1 MAVMINPFESV
12 ADTIADRATELL
24 ATRVCVADAQGT
36 IIASSDRGLVG
47 RHRDDVL
54 SGSTGPHLSVPLRA
68 FQQSGEVIVS
78 EAAAGEGLSPRLAG
92 VFVDLVVGQ
101 AVAALRLPNHREL
114 TSRFI
119 HNLLLGHMDDDDD
132 EILRESDILGIDLR
146 VPRALILI
154 DAADYILPAD
164 GVEHREAD
172 SARIRRQSQLVI
184 ASVVNF
190 FSLPT
195 DTICAYIGGGEIAIL
210 KASSTHDLEAWAD
223 ADSGTQQSNASW
235 ANLSA
240 LKRAGAAL
248 LGRLRQD
255 TRASVSVGIGRYHPG
270 VVGLARSYEDAR
282 AALLLGRRF
291 HGPNQVYCLDGLGAA
306 AFIGISD
313 ERTKLDLATHLLSP
327 LDQDRELLDTLEVF
341 FTENCS
347 ANCTAA
353 RLCIHRNTLSYRLD
367 KVSLLTGLDPRH
379 FDDAVQIRLALLT
392 RSLQSH
398 AG

>member
-12 ADTIADRATELL
+12 ADTIADRAAELL
-24 ATRVCVADAQGT
+24 AAQVCVADAQG
-36 IIASSDRGLVG
+36 IIISSSDRSLVG
-47 RHRDDVL
+47 RHRDEVL
-54 SGSTGPHLSVPLRA
+54 SDRVGPHLSVPLRA

-78 EAAAGEGLSPRLAG
+78 EAATGEGLSPRLAS

-119 HNLLLGHMDDDDD
+119 HSLLLGHVDDDD

-154 DAADYILPAD
+154 DAAGFILPAD
-164 GVEHREAD
+164 GVEHRETD

-223 ADSGTQQSNASW
+223 ADAEAPQPNASW

-240 LKRAGAAL
+240 LKRAGEAL
-248 LGRLRQD
+248 LVRLQQD
-255 TRASVSVGIGRYHPG
+255 THSSISVGIGRYHPG
-270 VVGLARSYEDAR
+270 VAGLARSYEDAR

-291 HGPNQVYCLDGLGAA
+291 RGPNQVYCLDGLGAA

-327 LDQDRELLDTLEVF
+327 LDQDRELLDTLGVF
-341 FTENCS
+341 FAENCS
-347 ANCTAA
+347 ANCAA
-353 RLCIHRNTLSYRLD
+353 AHLYIHRNTLSYRLD
-367 KVSLLTGLDPRH
+367 KVMLLTGLDPRR
-379 FDDAVQIRLALLT
+379 FDDAVQIRLALLM

-398 AG
+398 TS

>member
-12 ADTIADRATELL
+12 ADTIADRAAELL
-24 ATRVCVADAQGT
+24 AARVCVADAQGV

-47 RHRDDVL
+47 RLRDDVL
-54 SGSTGPHLSVPLRA
+54 SERAGPHLSVPLRA

-78 EAAAGEGLSPRLAG
+78 EAAASDGLSPRLAG

-119 HNLLLGHMDDDDD
+119 HSLLLGHGTDDD

-154 DAADYILPAD
+154 DAGDFILPAD

-223 ADSGTQQSNASW
+223 ADDTGQQPNASW

-240 LKRAGAAL
+240 LKRAGEAL
-248 LGRLRQD
+248 LARLRQD
-255 TRASVSVGIGRYHPG
+255 TRSSISVGIGRYHPG
-270 VVGLARSYEDAR
+270 VAGLARSYEDAR

-291 HGPNQVYCLDGLGAA
+291 RGPNQVYCLDGLGAA

-313 ERTKLDLATHLLSP
+313 ERTKLDLASHLLSP

-347 ANCTAA
+347 ATCTAA

-367 KVSLLTGLDPRH
+367 KVTLLTGLDPRR

-398 AG
+398 AD

>member
-12 ADTIADRATELL
+12 ADTIADRAAELL
-24 ATRVCVADAQGT
+24 AARVSVADAQGV

-54 SGSTGPHLSVPLRA
+54 AERVGPHLSVPLRA

-119 HNLLLGHMDDDDD
+119 HSLLLGHGNDDD

-146 VPRALILI
+146 VTRALILI
-154 DAADYILPAD
+154 DAAEFILPAD

-195 DTICAYIGGGEIAIL
+195 DTICAYI
-210 KASSTHDLEAWAD
+210 
-223 ADSGTQQSNASW
+223 
-235 ANLSA
+235 
-240 LKRAGAAL
+240 
-248 LGRLRQD
+248 
-255 TRASVSVGIGRYHPG
+255 
-270 VVGLARSYEDAR
+270 
-282 AALLLGRRF
+282 
-291 HGPNQVYCLDGLGAA
+291 
-306 AFIGISD
+306 
-313 ERTKLDLATHLLSP
+313 
-327 LDQDRELLDTLEVF
+327 
-341 FTENCS
+341 
-347 ANCTAA
+347 
-353 RLCIHRNTLSYRLD
+353 
-367 KVSLLTGLDPRH
+367 
-379 FDDAVQIRLALLT
+379 
-392 RSLQSH
+392 
-398 AG
+398 

>member
-12 ADTIADRATELL
+12 ADTIADRAAELL
-24 ATRVCVADAQGT
+24 AARVSVADAQGV
-36 IIASSDRGLVG
+36 IIASSDHGLVG

-54 SGSTGPHLSVPLRA
+54 AERVGPHLSVPLRA

-92 VFVDLVVGQ
+92 VFVDLVVSQ

-119 HNLLLGHMDDDDD
+119 HSLLLGHVDDDD

-154 DAADYILPAD
+154 DAADFILPAD

-223 ADSGTQQSNASW
+223 ADIGMQQPNASW

-240 LKRAGAAL
+240 LKRAGEAL
-248 LGRLRQD
+248 LARLRQD
-255 TRASVSVGIGRYHPG
+255 TRSFISVGIGRYHPG
-270 VVGLARSYEDAR
+270 VAGLARSYEDAR

-291 HGPNQVYCLDGLGAA
+291 RGPNQVYCLDGLGAA

-313 ERTKLDLATHLLSP
+313 ERTKLDLAIHLLSP
-327 LDQDRELLDTLEVF
+327 LDQDHELLDTLEVF

-347 ANCTAA
+347 ANCAAA

-367 KVSLLTGLDPRH
+367 KVTLLTGLDPRH

-398 AG
+398 VG

>member
-12 ADTIADRATELL
+12 ADTIADRAAELL
-24 ATRVCVADAQGT
+24 AARVCVADAQGV
-36 IIASSDRGLVG
+36 IISSSDRDLVG

-54 SGSTGPHLSVPLRA
+54 AERTGPHLSVPLRA

-119 HNLLLGHMDDDDD
+119 HSLLLGHGNDDD

-154 DAADYILPAD
+154 DAAEFILPAD

-223 ADSGTQQSNASW
+223 AEAEAQQPNGSW

-240 LKRAGAAL
+240 LKRAGEAL
-248 LGRLRQD
+248 MARLRQD
-255 TRASVSVGIGRYHPG
+255 TRSSISVGIGRYHPG

-291 HGPNQVYCLDGLGAA
+291 RGPNQVYCLDGLGAA

-347 ANCTAA
+347 ANCAAA

-367 KVSLLTGLDPRH
+367 KVTLLTGLDPRH

-398 AG
+398 AD

>member
-12 ADTIADRATELL
+12 ADTIADRAAELL
-24 ATRVCVADAQGT
+24 VAQVCVADAQG
-36 IIASSDRGLVG
+36 IVISSSDRSLVG
-47 RHRDDVL
+47 RHRDEVL
-54 SGSTGPHLSVPLRA
+54 SDRVGPHLSVPLRA

-78 EAAAGEGLSPRLAG
+78 EAAAGEGLSPHLAG
-92 VFVDLVVGQ
+92 VFVDLVVSQ
-101 AVAALRLPNHREL
+101 AVAALRLPNHRAL

-119 HNLLLGHMDDDDD
+119 HSLLLGHVDNDD

-154 DAADYILPAD
+154 DAAGFILPAD

-172 SARIRRQSQLVI
+172 SARIRRQLQLVI

-223 ADSGTQQSNASW
+223 ADAEAQQPNASW

-240 LKRAGAAL
+240 LKRAGEAL
-248 LGRLRQD
+248 LVRLRQD
-255 TRASVSVGIGRYHPG
+255 THSSISVGIGRYHPG
-270 VVGLARSYEDAR
+270 VAGLARSYEDAR

-291 HGPNQVYCLDGLGAA
+291 RGPNQVYCLDGLGAA

-327 LDQDRELLDTLEVF
+327 LDQDRELIETLEVF
-341 FTENCS
+341 FAENCS
-347 ANCTAA
+347 ANCAAA

-367 KVSLLTGLDPRH
+367 KIMLLTGLDPRR